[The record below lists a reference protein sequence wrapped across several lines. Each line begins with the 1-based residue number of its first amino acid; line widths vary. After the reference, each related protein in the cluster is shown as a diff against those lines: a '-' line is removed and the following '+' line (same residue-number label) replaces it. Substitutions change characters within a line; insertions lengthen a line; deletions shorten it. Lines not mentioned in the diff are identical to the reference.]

1 MKMKARIMELIAVFI
16 LAGILL
22 MNVRMPLANAASQTS
37 INTAIQNGLKYLN
50 STQAPDGSWG
60 SSGSITGYPVACTA
74 MAVLAFENA
83 PNSHFGWNLTDP
95 YSTTVQKGLD
105 WLFSDAAIQTLSNKT
120 LVDGTV
126 VNPDTSG
133 DGIGIY
139 WASDGQPIYE
149 TPMVLLAIV
158 ASQAPTNVTTT
169 GPTNVIGRTY
179 HDIAT
184 DIVDYLAWA
193 QDIGPYGRGG
203 WRYGPQYSS
212 SDNSVGGWPVMGLM
226 AAELW
231 GIPAPAF
238 VKSELLNWT
247 AYDQNLVG
255 TWDPTSIDYNYYY
268 GAFGYTD
275 PTVIDS
281 IAETAAGIL
290 QLTYCG
296 VPETDSRIVAAEGY
310 IVRDWLTSSGW
321 EVNFGWLYAM
331 YGVMKACRLA
341 TPTPIEF
348 IANYTGSPTI
358 EWYNGTGEY
367 ADALV
372 TNQSLDGHWDQW
384 GSPPEDL
391 PTDLSTAFAD
401 LILEFVPV
409 KVTYS
414 LTVTVED
421 ATNNNPIVG
430 AAVQAVGPE
439 NDSGNTGSNG
449 QITFPTVQAGSY
461 QVNASASGYSPSGTT
476 VSLTSNTAV
485 TIKLSP
491 TTVTPTTPPKPVG
504 GNIEPA
510 NTLAVLLAVVED
522 NAKYWIALLAVG
534 AVAALIIFKR
544 RRT

>member
-1 MKMKARIMELIAVFI
+1 MKVRIRELIAVFM

-22 MNVRMPLANAASQTS
+22 MNVRMPLANATSQTS
-37 INTAIQNGLKYLN
+37 INTAITKGLAYLN
-50 STQAPDGSWG
+50 STQAPDGHWG
-60 SSGSITGYPVACTA
+60 PYYQVACTA
-74 MAVLAFENA
+74 MAVLSYENA
-83 PNSHFGWNLTDP
+83 PNNHFGWNLTDP

-120 LVDGTV
+120 LVNGTV
-126 VNPDTSG
+126 VNPDTNG
-133 DGIGIY
+133 NGIGIC
-139 WASDGQPIYE
+139 WLSDGEPLYE
-149 TPMVLLAIV
+149 TPMVLIAIV

-169 GPTNVIGRTY
+169 GIPNIIGRTY

-231 GIPAPAF
+231 GIPAPTF

-255 TWDPTSIDYNYYY
+255 TWDPTSINYNYFY

-275 PTVIDS
+275 PSVLDS
-281 IAETAAGIL
+281 MAETVAGIL

-296 VPETDSRIVAAEGY
+296 VPQTDSRIIAAEGY
-310 IVRDWLTSSGW
+310 MVRDWLTSSGW
-321 EVNFGWLYAM
+321 RVNFGWLYAM

-348 IANYTGSPTI
+348 IANYTGFPTT

-367 ADALV
+367 ADTLV
-372 TNQSLDGHWDQW
+372 ANQSPDGHWDQW

-391 PTDLSTAFAD
+391 PSDLSTAFAE

-409 KVTYS
+409 KVTYKF
-414 LTVTVED
+414 TVAVVD
-421 ATNNNPIVG
+421 AVTTAPIGG
-430 AAVQAVGPE
+430 AAVSINGPE
-439 NDSGNTGSNG
+439 SRSGITDGSGNAVFDTL
-449 QITFPTVQAGSY
+449 QAGSY
-461 QVNASASGYSPSGTT
+461 QVNASASGYSPSGIT
-476 VSLTSNTAV
+476 VSVISNTAV

-491 TTVTPTTPPKPVG
+491 TTRALPTGGYLWSMDKLAILEPYVALAGLVGVIVIVG
-504 GNIEPA
+504 GVM
-510 NTLAVLLAVVED
+510 AVR
-522 NAKYWIALLAVG
+522 K
-534 AVAALIIFKR
+534 KR
-544 RRT
+544 RN